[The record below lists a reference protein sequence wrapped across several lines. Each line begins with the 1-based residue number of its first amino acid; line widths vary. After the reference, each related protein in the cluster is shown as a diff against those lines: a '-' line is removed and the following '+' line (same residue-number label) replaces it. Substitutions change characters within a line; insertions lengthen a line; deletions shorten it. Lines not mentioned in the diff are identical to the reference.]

1 MATIVTPEAERLAEE
16 LVKRLGDGPLTA
28 RELAA
33 ELVADDTPVELIGAF
48 DDALS
53 RTAGAGESD
62 QLDARLWGPS
72 PTAEQ
77 LVEARRAARGVLG
90 EALERALSGALTR
103 EEAARQLGVTPQAV
117 SKRSVS
123 GGLVALRRGRVKW
136 FPAWQFYED
145 GALPGLEKVIAAFP
159 GSALSLTSWATSP
172 SPDLD
177 NATPAQTL
185 GRRGGLARV
194 LDAVAAMTPAAW

>member
-1 MATIVTPEAERLAEE
+1 VATIVTPEGERLAEE
-16 LVKRLGDGPLTA
+16 LIKRLGDGPLTA

-33 ELVADDTPVELIGAF
+33 ELVAEDAPAELIGAF

-62 QLDARLWGPS
+62 QFDERLWGPS

-77 LVEARRAARGVLG
+77 LAEARRVARGALG
-90 EALERALSGALTR
+90 EPLERALADALTR
-103 EEAARQLGVTPQAV
+103 EQAARQLGVTPQAV
-117 SKRSVS
+117 SKRVAS

-136 FPAWQFYED
+136 FPAWQFHED

-159 GSALSLTSWATSP
+159 GSALSLTNWATAP
-172 SPDLD
+172 SADLD
-177 NATPAQTL
+177 DATPAQTL
-185 GRRGGLARV
+185 SRRGGLARV
-194 LDAVAAMTPAAW
+194 LDATAALTPAAW